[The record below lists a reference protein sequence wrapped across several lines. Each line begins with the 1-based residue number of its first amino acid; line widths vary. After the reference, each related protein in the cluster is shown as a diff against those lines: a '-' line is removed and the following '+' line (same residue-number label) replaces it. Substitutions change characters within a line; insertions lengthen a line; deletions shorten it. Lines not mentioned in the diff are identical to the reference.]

1 MLEKI
6 KEIFRKIFR
15 VNAKQK
21 LLETSNE
28 TTYQKENIRD
38 SMKVEDNSKILFL
51 QKEYEKGKIFETK
64 LSNIQIKKLIKLYE
78 NQIKELDYKLL
89 LRKNNI

>member
-15 VNAKQK
+15 VNAKEK
-21 LLETSNE
+21 MLEDTNE
-28 TTYQKENIRD
+28 TTYQKDNIRD
-38 SMKVEDNSKILFL
+38 SIKVEDTSEILFL

-64 LSNIQIKKLIKLYE
+64 LSNKQIKKLITLYE
-78 NQIKELDYKLL
+78 KQIKELDYKLL
-89 LRKNNI
+89 NRKINI

>member
-15 VNAKQK
+15 VNAKEK
-21 LLETSNE
+21 MLEATNE
-28 TTYQKENIRD
+28 TIYKKDNIRD
-38 SMKVEDNSKILFL
+38 SIRVEDNSKILFL
-51 QKEYEKGKIFETK
+51 QKEYERGKIFETE
-64 LSNIQIKKLIKLYE
+64 LSKNQIKKLIILYQ
-78 NQIKELDYKLL
+78 NQIKELDCKLL

>member
-1 MLEKI
+1 VLEKI

>member
-6 KEIFRKIFR
+6 KEILKKIFR
-15 VNAKQK
+15 FNGKEK
-21 LLETSNE
+21 MLESANE
-28 TTYQKENIRD
+28 TNYKQENIRERLKTED
-38 SMKVEDNSKILFL
+38 SSKILFL

-64 LSNIQIKKLIKLYE
+64 LSNCQIKKLINLYE

-89 LRKNNI
+89 IKNNKI

>member
-15 VNAKQK
+15 VNSKEK
-21 LLETSNE
+21 LLESSNE
-28 TTYQKENIRD
+28 TTYQKDSIRE
-38 SMKVEDNSKILFL
+38 SIKVEDTSKILFL

-64 LSNIQIKKLIKLYE
+64 LSNKQIKKLITLYE
-78 NQIKELDYKLL
+78 KQIRELDYKLL
-89 LRKNNI
+89 NRKINI